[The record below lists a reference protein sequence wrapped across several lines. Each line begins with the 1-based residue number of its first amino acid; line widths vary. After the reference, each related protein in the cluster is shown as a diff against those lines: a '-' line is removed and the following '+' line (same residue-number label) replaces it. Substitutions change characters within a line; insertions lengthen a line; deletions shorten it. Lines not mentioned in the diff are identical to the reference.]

1 MDEAKLR
8 QIIDEARFTGA
19 SGEEKTMDM
28 MRIYERKLRKG
39 GKGGIPSLM
48 ILSNHW
54 IPTNCG

>member
-39 GKGGIPSLM
+39 EKVVFS
-48 ILSNHW
+48 
-54 IPTNCG
+54 